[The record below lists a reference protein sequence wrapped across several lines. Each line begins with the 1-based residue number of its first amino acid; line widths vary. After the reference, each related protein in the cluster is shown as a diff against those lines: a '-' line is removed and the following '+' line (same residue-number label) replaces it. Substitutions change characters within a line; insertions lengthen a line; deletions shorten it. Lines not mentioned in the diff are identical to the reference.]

1 MFREVLMPPE
11 ALTWSAVPAPS
22 FTPPPLP
29 RIEADGD
36 LARRVRHALDNKTK
50 PPGSLGRLEG
60 LALQLALVQDCV
72 DPRVAQAE
80 VRVFAGDH
88 GVVAEGVSP
97 YPQAVTA
104 QMVAN
109 FLAGGAAI
117 SVLARQLDARLAV
130 VDAGVASALAGHPML
145 LSRRVANGTANF
157 ANGPAM
163 GAPQAVAALEAGVA
177 IGRGLAAQS
186 VLVLGEMGI
195 GNTTSA
201 AAIMAALTGESPSDC
216 VGRGTGVDDAGLARK
231 AEVVARALKA
241 NNLAA
246 HTERPIV
253 GTSDGALRVLAAVGG
268 FEIAMMAGALLGA
281 GSVRALV
288 VVDGFIATAAAALA
302 LAIDPAIKPFLVFAH
317 VSAEAPHARW
327 LAQLDAEPLLALGL
341 RLGEGSGAILAL
353 PLLRAACALL
363 AEMATFDS
371 AGVSDRA

>member
-1 MFREVLMPPE
+1 MPAE
-11 ALTWSAVPAPS
+11 APPSSAAPAAS
-22 FTPPPLP
+22 FTPPTLP
-29 RIEADGD
+29 RIEVDGD

-50 PPGSLGRLEG
+50 PPGSLGRLED

-117 SVLARQLDARLAV
+117 SVLARQFDARLAV
-130 VDAGVASALAGHPML
+130 VDAGVASVLADHPML
-145 LSRRVANGTANF
+145 LSRRIANGTANF

-216 VGRGTGVDDAGLARK
+216 VGRGTGVDDAGLTRK
-231 AEVVARALKA
+231 AKVVARALKA